1 VIAGV
6 LLLVGGAAAG
16 LFGSLL
22 GLGGG
27 VLIVPLL
34 TLGFGRPLREAVAVS
49 LVCVIVTSSAAA
61 GAYLRSRTA
70 NLRLGMVLVLFT
82 AVGALA
88 GALVAFSLPD
98 RVLAGLFALLL
109 VYVALS
115 MAKGLRS
122 RATPA
127 PDTRREPVP
136 LGDGELIANGE
147 LVPVGDGEPADVGA
161 PVGDRQPAPALP
173 GVLGGALDGP
183 GYRVRRLGPGGLAS
197 LGAGVVAALFGVGGG
212 IVNVPTM
219 HVMMGAPLRVAAATS
234 NLMMGVTAV
243 SSAIIY
249 MLRGGL
255 DPYLAAPTALGV
267 FVGASVGARVA
278 HRVDVRVIRGL
289 FVVVLAWTA
298 FQMARRAFGL

>member
-1 VIAGV
+1 MIAGV

-88 GALVAFSLPD
+88 GALIAFSLPD

-115 MAKGLRS
+115 MARGLRP
-122 RATPA
+122 RRTPA
-127 PDTRREPVP
+127 SAAGGEP
-136 LGDGELIANGE
+136 
-147 LVPVGDGEPADVGA
+147 VPVGDGGPATHGSSADDGPPADDE
-161 PVGDRQPAPALP
+161 PPARALP

-219 HVMMGAPLRVAAATS
+219 NLVMGAPLRVAAATS

-267 FVGASVGARVA
+267 FMGASVGARVA

-298 FQMARRAFGL
+298 FQMARRALGL

>member
-1 VIAGV
+1 MIAGV

-115 MAKGLRS
+115 MAKGLRT
-122 RATPA
+122 RPTPA
-127 PDTRREPVP
+127 PDARREPVP
-136 LGDGELIANGE
+136 IGDGELIANGG
-147 LVPVGDGEPADVGA
+147 PAGDGGPAAVGA
-161 PVGDRQPAPALP
+161 PATDEQPPPALP

-219 HVMMGAPLRVAAATS
+219 HLVMGAPLRVAAATS

>member
-1 VIAGV
+1 MIAGV

-115 MAKGLRS
+115 MARGLRS
-122 RATPA
+122 RPTTA
-127 PDTRREPVP
+127 PDARREPVP
-136 LGDGELIANGE
+136 VA
-147 LVPVGDGEPADVGA
+147 GEPVDDGA
-161 PVGDRQPAPALP
+161 PAGDEPPALA

-183 GYRVRRLGPGGLAS
+183 GYHVRRLGPGGLAS

-219 HVMMGAPLRVAAATS
+219 HLVMGAPLRVAAATS